1 MQKIVEMCDLKR
13 QAAKIRSEI
22 DAAIADTIESSA
34 FIKGAKVAEFEKN
47 AAEYIGTKHCVSVGN
62 GTDALYVAIM
72 MLNLAPG
79 SEVITPS
86 FTFVATAEAI
96 LRAGLK
102 PVFVDVSEST
112 FNIDA
117 KTFEAAITPNTKA
130 AIIVHLFGQS
140 AEMESI
146 MKVANKHS
154 VTIIE
159 DFCQSFGAEC
169 EMAGKPKKVG
179 AIGKIGCTSF
189 FPSKNLGCFG
199 DGGAIFTDDDTIADN
214 ARAFANHG
222 MRVKYT
228 YDSVGINSRLD
239 AMQAGILNV
248 KIKHVDSYLDCRR
261 KAAAKYKEKLADVDE
276 IIIPTEQNGCR
287 HTYNQF
293 TIRVKDGRRDELKA
307 YLEENGIP
315 SMIYYPYPIHQ
326 QKAYLESPHRVAGS
340 LTNTENL
347 CKEVLSLPMHTE
359 LEDGIIET
367 IASTIKDFFKK

>member
-1 MQKIVEMCDLKR
+1 MCDLKH
-13 QAAKIRSEI
+13 QTAKLRSEI
-22 DAAIADTIESSA
+22 DAAITETIESSA

-112 FNIDA
+112 FNIEA

-276 IIIPTEQNGCR
+276 IIIPAEQSGCR

-293 TIRVKDGRRDELKA
+293 TIRVKDGRRDELKT

>member
-13 QAAKIRSEI
+13 QTAKIRSEI
-22 DAAIADTIESSA
+22 DTTITETIESSA

-47 AAEYIGTKHCVSVGN
+47 AAEYIGTKHCISVGN

-102 PVFVDVSEST
+102 PVFVDVSDST

-117 KTFEAAITPNTKA
+117 KSFEAAITPDTKA

-214 ARAFANHG
+214 AKAFANHG

-248 KIKHVDSYLDCRR
+248 KIKHVDSYLECRR
-261 KAAAKYKEKLADVDE
+261 KAASAYRKKPLPTP
-276 IIIPTEQNGCR
+276 IPR
-287 HTYNQF
+287 P
-293 TIRVKDGRRDELKA
+293 
-307 YLEENGIP
+307 P
-315 SMIYYPYPIHQ
+315 S
-326 QKAYLESPHRVAGS
+326 A
-340 LTNTENL
+340 
-347 CKEVLSLPMHTE
+347 LSS
-359 LEDGIIET
+359 
-367 IASTIKDFFKK
+367 A

>member
-1 MQKIVEMCDLKR
+1 MCDLKR
-13 QAAKIRSEI
+13 QTAKIRSEI
-22 DAAIADTIESSA
+22 DASINESIESTA

-47 AAEYIGTKHCVSVGN
+47 AAAYIGTKHCISVGN
-62 GTDALYVAIM
+62 GTDALYIALM

-102 PVFVDVSEST
+102 PVFVDVSDSS
-112 FNIDA
+112 FNIEADA
-117 KTFEAAITPNTKA
+117 FEAAITPDTKA

-140 AEMESI
+140 AEMDSI
-146 MKVANKHS
+146 MKVAKRHS
-154 VTIIE
+154 VDIIE
-159 DFCQSFGAEC
+159 DFCQSFGAAC
-169 EMAGKPKKVG
+169 DIDGKMKKAGS
-179 AIGKIGCTSF
+179 IGKIGCTSF

-228 YDSVGINSRLD
+228 YDSVGVNSRLD

-248 KIKHVDSYLDCRR
+248 KMKYVDSYLEARR
-261 KAAAKYKEKLADVDE
+261 KAASTYRKMLSEVDGIIVPSEKE
-276 IIIPTEQNGCR
+276 GCL

-293 TIRVKDGRRDELKA
+293 TIRVKAGRRDELKA
-307 YLEENGIP
+307 YLEEHGIP

-326 QKAYLESPHRVAGS
+326 QKAYLESPHRIVGNLS
-340 LTNTENL
+340 NTEML

-359 LEDGIIET
+359 LDNEIIET
-367 IASTIKDFFKK
+367 IASTIKGFFRA

>member
-13 QAAKIRSEI
+13 QTAKIRSEI
-22 DAAIADTIESSA
+22 DASINESIESTA

-47 AAEYIGTKHCVSVGN
+47 AAAYIGTKHCISVGN
-62 GTDALYVAIM
+62 GTDALYIALM

-102 PVFVDVSEST
+102 PVFVDVSDSS
-112 FNIDA
+112 FNIEADA
-117 KTFEAAITPNTKA
+117 FEAAITPDTKA

-140 AEMESI
+140 AEMDSI
-146 MKVANKHS
+146 MKVAKRHS
-154 VTIIE
+154 VDIIE
-159 DFCQSFGAEC
+159 DFCQSFGAASDVDGK
-169 EMAGKPKKVG
+169 MKKAGS
-179 AIGKIGCTSF
+179 IGKIGCTSF

-228 YDSVGINSRLD
+228 YDSVGVNSRLD

-248 KIKHVDSYLDCRR
+248 KMKYVDSYLEARR
-261 KAAAKYKEKLADVDE
+261 KAASTYRKMLSEVDGIIVPSEKE
-276 IIIPTEQNGCR
+276 GCL
-287 HTYNQF
+287 HTYNQY
-293 TIRVKDGRRDELKA
+293 TIRVKDGKRDELKA
-307 YLEENGIP
+307 FLEENGIP

-326 QKAYLESPHRVAGS
+326 QKAYLESPHRIAGN
-340 LTNTENL
+340 LCNTEKL

-367 IASTIKDFFKK
+367 IASKIKRFFE

>member
-1 MQKIVEMCDLKR
+1 MCDLKR
-13 QAAKIRSEI
+13 QTAKIRSEI
-22 DAAIADTIESSA
+22 DAAIGEAIESSA

-47 AAEYIGTKHCVSVGN
+47 AASYIGTKHCISVAN
-62 GTDALYVAIM
+62 GTDALYIALM

-102 PVFVDVSEST
+102 PVFVDVSDST
-112 FNIDA
+112 FNI
-117 KTFEAAITPNTKA
+117 EADTLEKAITSDTKA
-130 AIIVHLFGQS
+130 AIIVHLFGQC
-140 AEMESI
+140 AEMDSI
-146 MKVANKHS
+146 MKVAKKHNIE
-154 VTIIE
+154 IIE
-159 DFCQSFGAEC
+159 DFCQSFGTEC
-169 EMAGKPKKVG
+169 NVDGKAKKAG
-179 AIGKIGCTSF
+179 AIGRIGCTSF

-228 YDSVGINSRLD
+228 YDSVGVNSRLD

-248 KIKHVDSYLDCRR
+248 KMKYINSYLESRR
-261 KAAAKYKEKLADVDE
+261 KAASTYKDLLKDVDG
-276 IIIPTEQNGCR
+276 IVLPTEQEGCK

-293 TIRVKDGRRDELKA
+293 TIRVKDGKRDELKS
-307 YLEENGIP
+307 YLDEHGIP

-326 QKAYLESPHRVAGS
+326 QKAYLESPHRIVGT
-340 LTNTENL
+340 LNNTEKL

-359 LEDGIIET
+359 LEDGIIAT
-367 IASTIKDFFKK
+367 IAKTINDFYM

>member
-1 MQKIVEMCDLKR
+1 MQKTVEMCDLKR
-13 QAAKIRSEI
+13 QTAKIRSEI
-22 DAAIADTIESSA
+22 DGAIAEAIESSA

-47 AAEYIGTKHCVSVGN
+47 AAEYIGTKHCISVGN
-62 GTDALYVAIM
+62 GTDALYIALM

-117 KTFEAAITPNTKA
+117 KSFETAITPDTKA
-130 AIIVHLFGQS
+130 AIIVHLFGQC

-146 MKVANKHS
+146 MKVAKKHS
-154 VTIIE
+154 IEIVE

-169 EMAGKPKKVG
+169 EINEKFKKAGS
-179 AIGKIGCTSF
+179 IGKIGCTSF

-199 DGGAIFTDDDTIADN
+199 DGGAIFTNDDTIADN

-228 YDSVGINSRLD
+228 YDSVGVNSRLD

-248 KIKHVDSYLDCRR
+248 KLKYVDSYLECRR
-261 KAAAKYKEKLADVDE
+261 NAAAAYRRMLADVDG

-293 TIRVKDGRRDELKA
+293 TIRVKEGRRDELKS
-307 YLEENGIP
+307 YLEEKGIP

-326 QKAYLESPHRVAGS
+326 QKAYLESPHRIAGTLS
-340 LTNTENL
+340 NTEML

-359 LEDGIIET
+359 LDET
-367 IASTIKDFFKK
+367 IIQTITSTIKDFFR

>member
-1 MQKIVEMCDLKR
+1 MQKIVEMCDLNR
-13 QAAKIRSEI
+13 QTSKIRNEI
-22 DAAIADTIESSA
+22 DASINETIESSA

-47 AAEYIGTKHCVSVGN
+47 AASYIGTKHCISVAN
-62 GTDALYVAIM
+62 GTDALYIALM

-102 PVFVDVSEST
+102 PVFVDVSDSS
-112 FNIDA
+112 FNI
-117 KTFEAAITPNTKA
+117 EADTLEKAITPDTKA
-130 AIIVHLFGQS
+130 AIIVHLFGQC
-140 AEMESI
+140 AEMDSI
-146 MKVANKHS
+146 MKVAKKHS
-154 VTIIE
+154 VEIVE
-159 DFCQSFGAEC
+159 DFCQSFGTEC
-169 EMAGKPKKVG
+169 DIEGKIKKAGS
-179 AIGKIGCTSF
+179 IGKIGCTSF

-228 YDSVGINSRLD
+228 YDSVGVNSRLD

-248 KIKHVDSYLDCRR
+248 KMKYVDSYLESRR
-261 KAAAKYKEKLADVDE
+261 KAASTYRKALASIDG
-276 IIIPTEQNGCR
+276 IILPAEQGGCK

-293 TIRVKDGRRDELKA
+293 TIRVKNGRRDELKA
-307 YLEENGIP
+307 YLEEQGIP

-326 QKAYLESPHRVAGS
+326 QKAYLESPHRITGS
-340 LTNTENL
+340 LCNTEIL

-359 LEDGIIET
+359 LEDSIIET
-367 IASTIKDFFKK
+367 IAKTIKNFNM

>member
-1 MQKIVEMCDLKR
+1 MQKIVEMCDLKH
-13 QAAKIRSEI
+13 QTAKLRSEI
-22 DAAIADTIESSA
+22 DAAITETIESSA
-34 FIKGAKVAEFEKN
+34 FIKGAKVAEFERT

-72 MLNLAPG
+72 MLNLSPG

-112 FNIDA
+112 FNIEA

-146 MKVANKHS
+146 MEVANKHS
-154 VTIIE
+154 VSIIE

-169 EMAGKPKKVG
+169 EMAGKPRKVG
-179 AIGKIGCTSF
+179 AIGNIGCTSF

-248 KIKHVDSYLDCRR
+248 KMKYVDSYLDCRR
-261 KAAAKYKEKLADVDE
+261 KAAAKYKEMLADVDG

-359 LEDGIIET
+359 LDDRIIET
-367 IASTIKDFFKK
+367 ITSTIKDFFKK

>member
-1 MQKIVEMCDLKR
+1 MCDLKR
-13 QAAKIRSEI
+13 QTAKIRSEI
-22 DAAIADTIESSA
+22 DAAIGESIDSSA

-47 AAEYIGTKHCVSVGN
+47 AAAYIGAKHCISVGN
-62 GTDALYVAIM
+62 GTDALYIALM

-117 KTFEAAITPNTKA
+117 DKFESAITKDTKA

-140 AEMESI
+140 AEMDSI
-146 MKVANKHS
+146 MKVAKKHS
-154 VTIIE
+154 VDIIE

-169 EMAGKPKKVG
+169 QVDSKPKKAG
-179 AIGKIGCTSF
+179 SIGKIGCTSF

-199 DGGAIFTDDDTIADN
+199 DGGAIFTDNDTIADN

-228 YDSVGINSRLD
+228 YDSVGVNSRLD

-248 KIKHVDSYLDCRR
+248 KMKYVDSYLDCRR
-261 KAAAKYKEKLADVDE
+261 KAAAKYKEMLADVDG
-276 IIIPTEQNGCR
+276 IIIPTEQSGCR

-293 TIRVKDGRRDELKA
+293 TIRVKGGRRDELKA
-307 YLEENGIP
+307 YLEEKGIP

-326 QKAYLESPHRVAGS
+326 QKAYLESPHRIAGN
-340 LTNTENL
+340 LCNTEML

-367 IASTIKDFFKK
+367 IASTIKEFFA